1 MEKKCSKPPTRH
13 RTVTVDCSGRVNR
26 SGRDSAQWRSA
37 GALLKTLWRRHLDS
51 AAETM
56 GKSRLR
62 IISAILGWLSPY
74 RWGCKKTRESRFS
87 SSYLTK
93 KWIKST
99 SINLPKRVC
108 IICIYIYVYV
118 SIVIQDDSSIQFQH
132 LGLYQ
137 HVGYVGVQILGL
149 LRKHSRAP
157 FTRGA
162 ASMSWVLRHHL
173 HHLNPRPAHENKGL
187 RNDYDCSFFEQTNK
201 IYPLV
206 I

>member
-1 MEKKCSKPPTRH
+1 MKER
-13 RTVTVDCSGRVNR
+13 
-26 SGRDSAQWRSA
+26 WRFVEDLVKEA
-37 GALLKTLWRRHLDS
+37 PE
-51 AAETM
+51 AETM

-62 IISAILGWLSPY
+62 IKAILGWLSPY
-74 RWGCKKTRESRFS
+74 RWMGVALPRESRFS

-99 SINLPKRVC
+99 SINLPERVC
-108 IICIYIYVYV
+108 IIYIYDYV
-118 SIVIQDDSSIQFQH
+118 SIVIQDDSSIQLQH

-137 HVGYVGVQILGL
+137 HFGVQILGL

-173 HHLNPRPAHENKGL
+173 HHLNPRPAHENPRL

-206 I
+206 IQHSHGKWPIYRWFTYEKL